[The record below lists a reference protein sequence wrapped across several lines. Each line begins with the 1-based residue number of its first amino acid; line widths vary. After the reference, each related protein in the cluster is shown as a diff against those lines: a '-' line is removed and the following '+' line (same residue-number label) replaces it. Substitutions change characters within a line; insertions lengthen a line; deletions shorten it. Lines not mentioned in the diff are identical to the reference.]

1 MEKGRN
7 MAVQNERIRAEHRNG
22 QEKSIGGNRQDHKRE
37 IAEKLVPP
45 EAVKAQSDSC
55 MICTEDQPEQP
66 EMPQQDGG
74 GVEQPCRKQKSSK
87 KEQEIL
93 RMEWDQVQKPDLDG
107 QKECKSHRKEYFRM
121 DADLPDKKKLEER
134 HQECG

>member
-1 MEKGRN
+1 MD
-7 MAVQNERIRAEHRNG
+7 G

-74 GVEQPCRKQKSSK
+74 GIEQPCRKQKSSK

-93 RMEWDQVQKPDLDG
+93 RMEWDQVQKPDRDG
-107 QKECKSHRKEYFRM
+107 QKECKSHRKEDFRM